1 MSSTPREIGTLIVVV
16 LKARHLPNKRHIG
29 KQDPYCVVELNGVK
43 FKTKAIKR
51 GGQHPEWDEEFRFTL
66 HEDTEDVLART
77 NDDGSPPTPPM
88 KSDKTP
94 RIKGA
99 KAMSVACYADD
110 PREPDLIG
118 ESSVDLTEV
127 LTKGETDE
135 WFTLNHKDKFA
146 GEVYLEL
153 TFWSNEPP
161 PEKKPKS
168 KANSA
173 SKQYGG
179 PGSFIPADGPAGAQ
193 GVPGSRIVSTS
204 VLHDRPRQELDAM
217 PASLRA
223 SNSLAQLDL
232 YVPPY
237 EHRRPSPEGLA
248 SDFGQLGI
256 MDDARRRESYPPPHG
271 RRPSTSTGF
280 STISAYSQY
289 DPRATYQSPTEYESQ
304 PLYQTPYEV
313 PSQYTPE
320 GYPPQTARGPRYSIP
335 PTSSGF
341 VPLQSHTPAPSVFNQ
356 PLYPQSNFAP
366 PPSQTPLPSAYPPAS
381 LPPASSFH
389 QLPPPPQPY
398 QYPQYGSATPAPPQ
412 NYAPPLPVTPQPQ
425 IHQQPYQYHTPSPSH
440 NDSPPQPG
448 SLSSSY
454 GPGSRPLPQPTPA
467 QSHYTPLPPPP
478 GGVPQQVGSYGNQNG
493 TAFHNVYASVP
504 PPPPLPSLPVPPPPP
519 LPQQSYQPP
528 NPGPPPPLPPQ
539 QANNLSRRRT
549 SLPQPPVNLQ
559 QALQGIPPP
568 PPLPNPPSMPP
579 LPPSPSSH
587 TPPNNVQP
595 SYPGPPPPPSFP
607 ESQWQQ
613 PQQVYAQSQWT

>member
-1 MSSTPREIGTLIVVV
+1 MLII
-16 LKARHLPNKRHIG
+16 A
-29 KQDPYCVVELNGVK
+29 
-43 FKTKAIKR
+43 
-51 GGQHPEWDEEFRFTL
+51 
-66 HEDTEDVLART
+66 
-77 NDDGSPPTPPM
+77 
-88 KSDKTP
+88 
-94 RIKGA
+94 
-99 KAMSVACYADD
+99 VA
-110 PREPDLIG
+110 
-118 ESSVDLTEV
+118 
-127 LTKGETDE
+127 E

-168 KANSA
+168 KASSA

-237 EHRRPSPEGLA
+237 EHRRRSPEGLA

-256 MDDARRRESYPPPHG
+256 MDDARRRESYPVRDLFAPLRSVSLRKQRPQPPHG

-304 PLYQTPYEV
+304 PLYQTSYET
-313 PSQYTPE
+313 PSQYVPE
-320 GYPPQTARGPRYSIP
+320 GYPPQTARGPPIPHSSAQRFQPAIVPSIELCTTTFADAP
-335 PTSSGF
+335 SFRLPSTFFTTYFF
-341 VPLQSHTPAPSVFNQ
+341 VPPVTSTTTALPISPIRLSDASTTAELCSAPPCYSSATDTPATISI
-356 PLYPQSNFAP
+356 S
-366 PPSQTPLPSAYPPAS
+366 
-381 LPPASSFH
+381 H
-389 QLPPPPQPY
+389 
-398 QYPQYGSATPAPPQ
+398 
-412 NYAPPLPVTPQPQ
+412 
-425 IHQQPYQYHTPSPSH
+425 PSPSH

-467 QSHYTPLPPPP
+467 QSHYSPLPPP
-478 GGVPQQVGSYGNQNG
+478 GGVPQQVGPYGSQNG
-493 TAFHNVYASVP
+493 TTFHNVYTSVP

-519 LPQQSYQPP
+519 LPQQTYQPP
-528 NPGPPPPLPPQ
+528 NPGPPPPLPPPQ
-539 QANNLSRRRT
+539 QPNNLSRRRT

-587 TPPNNVQP
+587 TPPNNAQP
-595 SYPGPPPPPSFP
+595 PYPGPPPPPPSFP